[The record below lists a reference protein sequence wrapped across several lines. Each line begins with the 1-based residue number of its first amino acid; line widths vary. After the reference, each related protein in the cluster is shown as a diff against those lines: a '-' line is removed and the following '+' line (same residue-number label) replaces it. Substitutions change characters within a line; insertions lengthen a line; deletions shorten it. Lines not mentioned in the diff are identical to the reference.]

1 MGDDTG
7 NDIDTEKQGRP
18 SKRQAPPD
26 WLIAQFQQKIE
37 ECHDRDAQGLP
48 PLYRNLRTFWFPT
61 PSSFFL
67 LRQIHVTPQSL
78 FKARFFLWD
87 PEPLCHGGI
96 ACPNCS
102 TKLCRHGHIHIPRRC
117 VDLDG
122 QFWIIG
128 FRYYCPNCKPNL
140 SPGLTATFQ
149 SWDNRILAVL
159 PHELSAEFPACLSHR
174 SGMSASVFKFMRS
187 CFQNGMGAKQFS
199 DALRVQHL
207 EMYDELTLQYLN
219 YLAHQQSILGMQGEK
234 YEAFLP
240 YDDYSSKGPHGF
252 VPSSQWL

>member
-1 MGDDTG
+1 M
-7 NDIDTEKQGRP
+7 
-18 SKRQAPPD
+18 
-26 WLIAQFQQKIE
+26 
-37 ECHDRDAQGLP
+37 
-48 PLYRNLRTFWFPT
+48 
-61 PSSFFL
+61 
-67 LRQIHVTPQSL
+67 PQSL

-102 TKLCRHGHIHIPRRC
+102 MKLRRHGHIHIPRRC

-128 FRYYCPNCKPNL
+128 FRYHCPNCKPNL

-159 PHELSAEFPACLSHR
+159 PRELSAEFPARLSHR

-199 DALRVQHL
+199 DALQVQHL
-207 EMYDELTLQYLN
+207 EMYDQLTLQYLN
-219 YLAHQQSILGMQGEK
+219 YLAHRQSISGMQGEK

-252 VPSSQWL
+252 VPSSQWLRDMYDQFIEENQDRLNQHTGMLSAEICAIDHSHKVNLGIFNLKFI